1 MPVLQVKPNG
11 LNRLNRKTIKYPR
24 ILLAKNLF
32 TKKVQTVRKVQPS
45 LYPDTLWPANQPRSS
60 SCNASV
66 NSCEVGARRGPR
78 QGLSGAVNAA
88 QLLPCIRD
96 LYSRLPEMYYRQPW
110 ELQHVL
116 FSLGYTDDLIN
127 EAEIAA
133 AVEVARGDWPQW
145 TAA

>member
-1 MPVLQVKPNG
+1 M
-11 LNRLNRKTIKYPR
+11 
-24 ILLAKNLF
+24 
-32 TKKVQTVRKVQPS
+32 
-45 LYPDTLWPANQPRSS
+45 
-60 SCNASV
+60 
-66 NSCEVGARRGPR
+66 
-78 QGLSGAVNAA
+78 NAA

-116 FSLGYTDDLIN
+116 FSLGYTDDLVD

-133 AVEVARGDWPQW
+133 AVEVARGDWSQW